1 MGIIYKFSRVFNEEG
16 GSFMM
21 KIFGW
26 VLAVLVF
33 IGVGLY
39 STTVFAYHS
48 SKELFNFP
56 VPKHAE
62 LIEENTNCKTYEWSH
77 ASEENGI
84 PVAYELVLKVNG
96 WEKGESE
103 GSSVY
108 YIKGNHQIDVISNT
122 DLLTLRKIK

>member
-1 MGIIYKFSRVFNEEG
+1 
-16 GSFMM
+16 MM
-21 KIFGW
+21 KIVGW
-26 VLAVLVF
+26 VLAVALF
-33 IGVGLY
+33 IGISLY
-39 STTVFAYHS
+39 STTVLAYNP

-62 LIEENTNCKTYEWSH
+62 LVEETTHGKTYEWSH
-77 ASEENGI
+77 VSEEDGL

-108 YIKGNHQIDVISNT
+108 YIKDNHQIDVISHT